1 MLTNVRLVNSRAMER
16 SDLEQWRPRDVARLL
31 ALVEGQR
38 RYFQELISALPVGVL
53 VVSDELEIV
62 LANNS
67 VRKIFGLPKR
77 GTPKLHL
84 RAILP
89 VSVLARVEHVI
100 RTGMAETGVS
110 LDAGPGR
117 RLQIG
122 IVGIQGW
129 EEGSGREAL
138 LTVEE
143 TAVARISAHA
153 EPVAVRTSAPISSVT
168 ELVEDVSA
176 VLWAVDASNLRPI
189 LVSPE
194 AQKLLGFPAEF
205 WISHPSFWTDRV
217 HPADRERVLEF
228 YQRIVKR
235 GSESACEFRS
245 VRADGQVIWLREA
258 VRVIRD
264 SMGRPAYLAGITLDV
279 TERRMMEQQ
288 LVQEERIQ
296 AIQKLASRMAHD
308 LNNMLMILEGNAEE
322 ALAGLPPGSAVR
334 GEVEAVIGAAQRIT
348 DLSSHLLAFAR
359 RAPVALEA
367 IDLEPVLSAVAQK
380 LGIERRGPLTRSRVS
395 ANPARLEQVVTSIAA
410 ALRKPGDSST
420 PVTIEVSSLEIHE
433 DLQRHNAPLEPG
445 EYISLTLSIPGG
457 AALDDFGAEVFER
470 LLPGK
475 SGAADTGPG
484 LAQAYAAVR
493 QWGGDISMSTGA
505 DDGTLFRIFLPRV
518 GAAAYSELGAA
529 PGEPRAQR
537 KTSTI
542 LIVEDEAG
550 IRSLVQKFL
559 RKHGYEILEA
569 ANGEEALRMVQASGE
584 TINLL
589 ITDMIMPHMGGR
601 ELVDQLSG
609 PGGDLKILYISG
621 YTDDSAV
628 YAAELP
634 PGSAFLQKPFTLSS
648 LLEKVRGLLES

>member
-1 MLTNVRLVNSRAMER
+1 
-16 SDLEQWRPRDVARLL
+16 L

-38 RYFQELISALPVGVL
+38 RYFQELIAALPVGIL

-67 VRKIFGLPKR
+67 VRKIFSLPKH
-77 GTPKLHL
+77 GTLKLSL

-89 VSVLARVEHVI
+89 VSILARVEQVI
-100 RTGMAETGVS
+100 KTGMPDTGTS
-110 LDAGPGR
+110 LEAGPGR

-138 LTVEE
+138 LTIEE
-143 TAVARISAHA
+143 TVIGRISAGHA
-153 EPVAVRTSAPISSVT
+153 EPVVVRTSAPISSVT
-168 ELVEDVSA
+168 ELLEDVSA

-217 HPADRERVLEF
+217 HTADRERVLEF

-264 SMGRPAYLAGITLDV
+264 STGRPAYLAGITLDV

-322 ALAGLPPGSAVR
+322 ALAGLPAGSAVR

-359 RAPVALEA
+359 RSPVALEA
-367 IDLEPVLSAVAQK
+367 IELEPVLGALTQK
-380 LGIERRGPLTRSRVS
+380 LGIGRRGALSRSRVS
-395 ANPARLEQVVTSIAA
+395 ANAARLEQAVTAIVA
-410 ALRKPGDSST
+410 ALRRPGDSST

-433 DLQRHNAPLEPG
+433 DLQRHNAPLAPG
-445 EYISLTLSIPGG
+445 EYIALTLSVPGG
-457 AALDDFGAEVFER
+457 AVQDDFGAEVFER

-475 SGAADTGPG
+475 GGAADPGPG

-505 DDGTLFRIFLPRV
+505 DDGRLFRIFLPRV
-518 GAAAYSELGAA
+518 GAAAYSELATL
-529 PGEPRAQR
+529 GEPRAER

-559 RKHGYEILEA
+559 RRHGYEILEA
-569 ANGEEALRMVQASGE
+569 ANGEEALRAIQASQA
-584 TINLL
+584 TIDLL
-589 ITDMIMPHMGGR
+589 ITDMIMPQMGGR

-609 PGGDLKILYISG
+609 PGSDLKILYISG

-628 YAAELP
+628 YAADLP

-648 LLEKVRGLLES
+648 LLERVRGLLES